1 MRAINV
7 LLSILVSLLILAALM
22 EGGLRLIGKGPAP
35 SPLQPHPELGWA
47 KKPNFSMSKSAKE
60 FRASFELNAEGL
72 RDDPLGPKAP
82 DEFRVIA
89 LGDSFT
95 YGFTVDR
102 DQLFVDLLEQ
112 YWRSEGRNV
121 QVINAG
127 TEAWDTAQAVRWL
140 ELEGKKYEPD
150 LVLLFPYENDLY
162 WNSRT
167 AYLTADGPADK
178 PRYAEDGSLEARSL
192 AQFPKKPWTAGFAI
206 TKWMA
211 RPQRRVGY
219 PVPGATFPID
229 PELLP
234 LLHDTPQEVE
244 AAVEAHTLG
253 ALRALKRA
261 ASALGAEVAVAP
273 IPSAVA
279 YSDSWRKKYSTG
291 PRARLPGLSTEAWSP
306 DKPVETFLR
315 LAQAEGLPT
324 VDARGALRKAT
335 DAGDALYYRED
346 WHFNENGNRVFAKH
360 LHDSLEGVVALPAK
374 RAEGALPPAHGEA
387 GGVPFAAKLYLG
399 LLAGLTGLYWITYPK
414 ENRLLAPL
422 KIGLLLGAVFGIFLG
437 ILYLRELLPPAVS
450 RWLVPGFVAL
460 ILGFVAFKLGRKVT
474 TITELLS
481 AFIRRGHWYLMPLVV
496 VLVTIGSLLVVAASS
511 PFVAPFI
518 YTLF

>member
-1 MRAINV
+1 MRALNV
-7 LLSILVSLLILAALM
+7 LLSILVSLLILAALL

-35 SPLQPHPELGWA
+35 SPIQPHTELGWA
-47 KKPNFSMSKSAKE
+47 KKPNFSMSKSSKE
-60 FRASFELNAEGL
+60 FRAGFELNAEGL
-72 RDDPLGPKAP
+72 RDDPLGPKAA

-95 YGFTVDR
+95 YGFSVDR

-127 TEAWDTAQAVRWL
+127 TEGWDTAQAVRWL

-167 AYLTADGPADK
+167 AYLTPDGPADK
-178 PRYAEDGSLEARSL
+178 PRYAADGTLEARAL
-192 AQFPKKPWTAGFAI
+192 TQFPKKPWTAGYAL

-211 RPQRRVGY
+211 RPQRAAGY
-219 PVPGATFPID
+219 PLPGAARPLEH
-229 PELLP
+229 ELLP
-234 LLHDTPQEVE
+234 LVHNAPAEVE
-244 AAVEAHTLG
+244 SAVEAHTLG
-253 ALRALKRA
+253 ALRALKRT
-261 ASALGAEVAVAP
+261 ASDLGAEVVVAP
-273 IPSAVA
+273 IPSAVP
-279 YSDSWRKKYSTG
+279 YSKAWHDIY
-291 PRARLPGLSTEAWSP
+291 AQQRLAGLGQDAWSP
-306 DKPVETFLR
+306 DRPVETFLR
-315 LAQAEGLPT
+315 LAEAEGLAS
-324 VDARGALRKAT
+324 VDARPALRQAHTSGEK
-335 DAGDALYYRED
+335 LYYEKTD

-360 LHDSLEGVVALPAK
+360 LHDSLEAVVALPAK
-374 RAEGALPPAHGEA
+374 RSEGALPPAHSEA

-437 ILYLRELLPPAVS
+437 ILALRDMLPPAVS

-474 TITELLS
+474 TITELLG